1 MVCVSCS
8 QHIWIATATSILK
21 QSTPKQHFRSENKAH
36 HTATIATFVRPYMET
51 ARESVSESGSHW
63 YVRFFFHMPASKAC
77 LIAKAL
83 VKWNSSH
90 FASLPVSIW
99 KTHGAFIWINA
110 CSMVS
115 LFPCSIHTVQ
125 YNFRTCATNCCGKAK
140 RYGNVSLPIQCYCF

>member
-83 VKWNSSH
+83 VKWNSSQ
-90 FASLPVSIW
+90 FASFNLKNTRRFHLDKRMQYGFSFSVLHSHSSVQLPHVCNDLLW
-99 KTHGAFIWINA
+99 K
-110 CSMVS
+110 S
-115 LFPCSIHTVQ
+115 
-125 YNFRTCATNCCGKAK
+125 
-140 RYGNVSLPIQCYCF
+140 